1 MDNEELQSLL
11 NSSTANQNQ
20 LQHKVMSQNLGTLQF
35 PPPEN
40 NYVVFTRAQ
49 LKLTTE
55 RGVGGGSGSYHYLSR
70 VRNKV
75 ANWSGFDY
83 SQDHCASF
91 VGKGLYCSIASLPQA
106 KNGHLKTGHCTIN
119 TISSRQVMRIKKNI
133 N

>member
-49 LKLTTE
+49 L
-55 RGVGGGSGSYHYLSR
+55 
-70 VRNKV
+70 
-75 ANWSGFDY
+75 
-83 SQDHCASF
+83 
-91 VGKGLYCSIASLPQA
+91 
-106 KNGHLKTGHCTIN
+106 
-119 TISSRQVMRIKKNI
+119 
-133 N
+133 

>member
-49 LKLTTE
+49 LKLATE
-55 RGVGGGSGSYHYLSR
+55 RGGGGSVSYHCLSR

-75 ANWSGFDY
+75 ANLSGFDY
-83 SQDHCASF
+83 SQGHCASF
-91 VGKGLYCSIASLPQA
+91 MGKGLYCSIAPLLWA
-106 KNGHLKTGHCTIN
+106 KNGHLKSVWKICLH
-119 TISSRQVMRIKKNI
+119 
-133 N
+133 